1 MLITTE
7 PAVWAQRGGRYKFL
21 TGVRGTKLA
30 RKGRGLQDPL
40 SQCFIFT
47 QRMFTDPG
55 SMGCLMLRGWSTVVR
70 RDLEASPSQS
80 L

>member
-1 MLITTE
+1 MITTE

-21 TGVRGTKLA
+21 TGVGGTKLA

-47 QRMFTDPG
+47 QRMFHGLPAAPG
-55 SMGCLMLRGWSTVVR
+55 MEYGGQEGPGGLALTELVK
-70 RDLEASPSQS
+70 EARP
-80 L
+80 